1 VETLNGIES
10 LRARLGAVRARG
22 DTIALVPTMGNLHEG
37 HLQLVDAA
45 RARAPCVVVSIF
57 VNPLQFGP
65 TEDFEAYPRTLA
77 ADAAALAGRDVAVL
91 FAPTVNEMYPDGP
104 KLATRVRV
112 DGLGDELCGASR
124 PGHFEGV
131 ATVVA
136 KLFNIVQP
144 DLAVFGDKDRQQLTV
159 IRRMV
164 RDLSMALEIVG
175 VPTVRAADGL
185 ALSSR
190 NGYLDADARARAP
203 VLYATLLATAERMT
217 AAPGPI
223 TELEAEAEAR
233 LREAGFEP
241 DYVAIRRIHDLA
253 PPQGGDRE
261 LVVLAAARLGS
272 TRLIDNHP
280 FRLGAPLDAR

>member
-1 VETLNGIES
+1 MES